1 MRSLKLHTGWLQ
13 SLEIAN
19 YAANIS
25 DGDVLDLVS
34 RNNGLREIML
44 LNINLTDKSIIH
56 ILGHCPDIVSI
67 STGGDSSGGDGRIK
81 GHFASYMNKQENM
94 HKWEKLTTITFW
106 DQPIDRAQIRG
117 LLKKRPN
124 LHIDQLQTPS
134 AEVVKSLT
142 DAGISPSNVELSD
155 LHAEEFAKA
164 SQIVPVVSF
173 WRNGKVRGPDMA
185 DLVRLEQTR
194 LDAIRR
200 CKAELQAWAEYE
212 SKSELEVEA
221 EKIPEEPESRRKR
234 TLDPAS
240 PSSPRPARKLARR
253 EVSDLRH
260 EEDAK
265 QADMTSSTNVNE
277 ASSSMENTSGNANA
291 GSSSDGS
298 ALTKSVIKEEPL
310 VEDDFGVNYEAAETH
325 GEDALDEEEDAMMRT
340 VIKRDDSV

>member
-1 MRSLKLHTGWLQ
+1 M
-13 SLEIAN
+13 
-19 YAANIS
+19 
-25 DGDVLDLVS
+25 
-34 RNNGLREIML
+34 
-44 LNINLTDKSIIH
+44 
-56 ILGHCPDIVSI
+56 DIVSI